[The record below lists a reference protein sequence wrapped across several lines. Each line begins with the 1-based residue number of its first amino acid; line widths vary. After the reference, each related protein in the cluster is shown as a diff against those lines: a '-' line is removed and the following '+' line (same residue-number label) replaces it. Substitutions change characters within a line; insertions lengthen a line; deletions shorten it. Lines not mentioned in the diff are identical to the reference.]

1 AFEHLARIWETV
13 KHHGQEMVIAVP
25 GFYTREHLGFILGI
39 TRELSIPVRGFVP
52 LAVAAVPDRLP
63 EGLLLHLD
71 IHLHRFEIT
80 RLQRAGQLSQKD
92 TVSLEGN
99 GLSKLYSRWVDA
111 IAEEFVRTTRFD
123 PLHQAATEQ
132 ELYDRLPGVLSQL
145 KQNPSVHFEMT
156 GGSKVYH
163 VTITRDL
170 FYKKSAPVFQEFQR
184 LIGRLYNRYRDNE
197 LGAVLMLTD
206 RMARLPGI
214 THMLAGIEN
223 YKIIELAPGSGAQG
237 LFRFENQL
245 TASPPE
251 GSAPF
256 LTTRPLPAEGPI
268 SNTVPD
274 RHAQTHQRP
283 THILYRDLAYRITEK
298 PLIIGLERAADG
310 FGIQI
315 QGQIAGVSRKHCSV
329 QLRGDEVVLNDYS
342 SYGTFVNDEPVHMKI
357 ILSLGQVIRVGTPGE
372 RLKLIACM
380 EPSYGE
386 T

>member
-1 AFEHLARIWETV
+1 LARIWETV